1 MPVILT
7 ISLKEGITAMNIIEM
22 LKQDHQE
29 AAAMMDQIEAAGE
42 GDPSVMTTFNQLK
55 QALTLHTQIEEQIF
69 YPALQ
74 NNDQTED
81 QISESFEEHQEVKD
95 MLAEMGGLQSGN
107 DEFMSMMTDL
117 RDAVEHHVEEEEN
130 ELFPKAQKILGDSR
144 LQEMGQQMMQMK
156 QGRSATANPKRQ

>member
-1 MPVILT
+1 
-7 ISLKEGITAMNIIEM
+7 MNIIDM
-22 LKQDHQE
+22 LMQDHQE
-29 AAAMMDQIEAAGE
+29 AASMMNRIESAGE
-42 GDPSVMTTFNQLK
+42 GDPSVMQTFNQLK

-95 MLAEMGGLQSGN
+95 MLAEMSGLQAGN
-107 DEFMSMMTDL
+107 EEFMSMMSDL
-117 RDAVEHHVEEEEN
+117 REAVEHHVEEEEN
-130 ELFPKAQKILGDSR
+130 ELFPKARKILGDSR

-156 QGRSATANPKRQ
+156 QGKSATATTPRH